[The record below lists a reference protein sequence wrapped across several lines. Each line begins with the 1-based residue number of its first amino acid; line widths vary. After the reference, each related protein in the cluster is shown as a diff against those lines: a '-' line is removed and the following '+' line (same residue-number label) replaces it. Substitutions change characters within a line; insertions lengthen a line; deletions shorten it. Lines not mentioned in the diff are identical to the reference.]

1 MLVDPKILDFKT
13 KIDHET
19 QKHCGRQQSGFTLTY
34 GKLFFGERDGNL
46 FEIFGKY
53 SKDMLKNKFVFD

>member
-1 MLVDPKILDFKT
+1 MDTKILDFKT
-13 KIDHET
+13 TIHHET
-19 QKHCGRQQSGFTLTY
+19 QKHCGRQQSRFTLTY